1 MIPPNGDIETKHCD
15 DIAKC
20 ALVSSAT
27 CWCLTQ
33 QRSTTFNKG
42 NTQHRTFYTSPLYDS
57 HFRP

>member
-33 QRSTTFNKG
+33 QRSTTFDKG
-42 NTQHRTFYTSPLYDS
+42 NTQHRTFYMSPLY
-57 HFRP
+57 